1 MLGSDCNK
9 QHTNKMMPN
18 MNSKQMAQA
27 MKRMGI
33 QQKEMDA
40 DEVIIK
46 CKDKTIVIK
55 NPSVSSV
62 NMMGQKNYQI
72 SGNEE
77 ILEQEA
83 EINEDDI
90 QTVIDQTGA
99 TKEIALKMLKITNG
113 DIAEAILNLKEE

>member
-1 MLGSDCNK
+1 
-9 QHTNKMMPN
+9 

-33 QQKEMDA
+33 QQTELDA
-40 DEVIIK
+40 EEVIIK

-90 QTVIDQTGA
+90 QTVMDQTGA

-113 DIAEAILNLKEE
+113 DIAEAIMNLKEE